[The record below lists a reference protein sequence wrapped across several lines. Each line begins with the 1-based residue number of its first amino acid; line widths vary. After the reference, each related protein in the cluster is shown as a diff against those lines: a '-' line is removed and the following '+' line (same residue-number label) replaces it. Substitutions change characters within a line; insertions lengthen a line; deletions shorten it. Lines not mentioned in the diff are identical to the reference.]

1 MRSLWSIR
9 EILFPINRF
18 VSSLISTIIEK
29 SKAYLRVSKNKKR
42 KKEKILD
49 LHFRLRSENRVKKN
63 LSLSESKED
72 IYIYIV
78 YTRGKGRRKKK
89 IRRRS
94 SRETKYKGEGCW
106 NRRIC
111 LSQTR
116 AATVSNDSLGPKGDE
131 QSHQKIFRGKIRNW
145 CVEPTFVDR
154 ILGSRCSPA
163 VEEEGAARL
172 ICVNS
177 CSMYESMFRVKSFER
192 NSGNF

>member
-72 IYIYIV
+72 IYI
-78 YTRGKGRRKKK
+78 
-89 IRRRS
+89 
-94 SRETKYKGEGCW
+94 
-106 NRRIC
+106 
-111 LSQTR
+111 
-116 AATVSNDSLGPKGDE
+116 
-131 QSHQKIFRGKIRNW
+131 
-145 CVEPTFVDR
+145 
-154 ILGSRCSPA
+154 
-163 VEEEGAARL
+163 
-172 ICVNS
+172 
-177 CSMYESMFRVKSFER
+177 
-192 NSGNF
+192 

>member
-72 IYIYIV
+72 IYIYSI
-78 YTRGKGRRKKK
+78 YSRK
-89 IRRRS
+89 R
-94 SRETKYKGEGCW
+94 
-106 NRRIC
+106 
-111 LSQTR
+111 
-116 AATVSNDSLGPKGDE
+116 
-131 QSHQKIFRGKIRNW
+131 
-145 CVEPTFVDR
+145 
-154 ILGSRCSPA
+154 
-163 VEEEGAARL
+163 
-172 ICVNS
+172 
-177 CSMYESMFRVKSFER
+177 
-192 NSGNF
+192 

>member
-49 LHFRLRSENRVKKN
+49 LHFRLRSENRVKKIFP
-63 LSLSESKED
+63 SLKVKR
-72 IYIYIV
+72 IYIYSI
-78 YTRGKGRRKKK
+78 YSRKRQGKEKK

-111 LSQTR
+111 LSRTR